1 MNDKLNI
8 LNMYPDFL
16 NVYSDSAN
24 LKAIEYRAMKRG
36 IDCKITVLKAGDAI
50 DLKDYNLIFMG
61 DGMYAG
67 ADAIRD
73 DIFTRKEEI
82 IKAIDAGCCFFL
94 IGSSFEMF
102 GSSYVSEDG
111 KELEGLGI
119 CDYKTLEPTGK
130 RAVGNILVDINCSGK
145 KISVLGF
152 ENHATQI
159 EGVTSPLGEVRI
171 GSGNVHAGEGS
182 KRYEGYIDDNIIAT
196 SMHGPV
202 LIKNAG
208 FTDFIIKKA
217 LKKDELEPLESE
229 IEDKAFEMLKKR
241 LTI

>member
-1 MNDKLNI
+1 
-8 LNMYPDFL
+8 
-16 NVYSDSAN
+16 
-24 LKAIEYRAMKRG
+24 
-36 IDCKITVLKAGDAI
+36 
-50 DLKDYNLIFMG
+50 
-61 DGMYAG
+61 
-67 ADAIRD
+67 
-73 DIFTRKEEI
+73 
-82 IKAIDAGCCFFL
+82 
-94 IGSSFEMF
+94 MF
-102 GSSYVSEDG
+102 GNSYILEDG

-171 GSGNVHAGEGS
+171 GSGNVHADEGS

>member
-1 MNDKLNI
+1 
-8 LNMYPDFL
+8 
-16 NVYSDSAN
+16 
-24 LKAIEYRAMKRG
+24 
-36 IDCKITVLKAGDAI
+36 
-50 DLKDYNLIFMG
+50 
-61 DGMYAG
+61 
-67 ADAIRD
+67 
-73 DIFTRKEEI
+73 
-82 IKAIDAGCCFFL
+82 
-94 IGSSFEMF
+94 MF
-102 GSSYVSEDG
+102 GNSYILEDG

-182 KRYEGYIDDNIIAT
+182 KRYEGYMDDNIIAT

-202 LIKNAG
+202 LIKNAA

-217 LKKDELEPLESE
+217 LKKDELELLESE
-229 IEDKAFEMLKKR
+229 IEYKAFEMLKKR